1 MTIGLKNIT
10 TKSHT
15 NPNPQDLLTVIRR
28 RLQGTARGLGYWGAR
43 DYAKKYRPDLLLK

>member
-10 TKSHT
+10 TWSYT
-15 NPNPQDLLTVIRR
+15 NPNPQNINTVVSR

-43 DYAKKYRPDLLLK
+43 DYAKNKQPGLLPK

>member
-43 DYAKKYRPDLLLK
+43 DYAKKNRPDLLLK

>member
-43 DYAKKYRPDLLLK
+43 DYAKKCRPDLLLK